1 MYMTRSDGVSCGCE
15 SDVWESS
22 ERDRNGCEFYVRE
35 MNGYKTCV
43 RVRRVASAGV
53 ATGALASP
61 ICVTRRS

>member
-43 RVRRVASAGV
+43 RVRRVASAG
-53 ATGALASP
+53 SQQE
-61 ICVTRRS
+61 R